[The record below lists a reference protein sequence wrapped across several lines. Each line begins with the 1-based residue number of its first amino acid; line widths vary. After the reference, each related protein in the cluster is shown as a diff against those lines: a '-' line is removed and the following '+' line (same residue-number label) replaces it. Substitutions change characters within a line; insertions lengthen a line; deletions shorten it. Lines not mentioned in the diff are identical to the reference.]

1 MTFHESGSLQCA
13 SGHINASSDK
23 FCRTC
28 GAMLSPPVADP
39 PSPPPPPSVP
49 PPSQPLPAPPQSA
62 PSPPAQ
68 QPEASTATTQPGWG
82 TGQTPDFRPAIE
94 AIRANPKFTEGFW
107 TYFRER
113 PPVSLVGALAAN
125 AAVLLSFGLIYVI
138 ESPTTGSTG
147 WNDVVAGVLLIGAGW
162 AGAAALR
169 FLGIRRLGEKVAD
182 FLPFFTVLGFIGV
195 ISFFGG
201 LASAATSGSSSGS
214 SATLWWP
221 FLLAGISLLSLWFLP
236 GLQGRPFLLGSGLT
250 ALAWAVTAFVGVTV
264 ANDRFGSGSDYAFGS
279 LTSNSLQDDLTAVL
293 QSASIVAMLI
303 GLVLL
308 VAVFFADRFGW
319 RGVATPVL
327 AAGVIS
333 ALGGAFGMTQGTS
346 NLVAAAILTVVVL
359 VLIAVGAHGGRKAT
373 TWIGAIGLAPGLIAC
388 VDAILGSDP
397 AKAAQGI
404 FVLFAGVAVLILTVG
419 VFIYSPLLKQKMDES
434 LPGGETSENA

>member
-1 MTFHESGSLQCA
+1 
-13 SGHINASSDK
+13 
-23 FCRTC
+23 
-28 GAMLSPPVADP
+28 
-39 PSPPPPPSVP
+39 
-49 PPSQPLPAPPQSA
+49 
-62 PSPPAQ
+62 
-68 QPEASTATTQPGWG
+68 
-82 TGQTPDFRPAIE
+82 
-94 AIRANPKFTEGFW
+94 
-107 TYFRER
+107 
-113 PPVSLVGALAAN
+113 
-125 AAVLLSFGLIYVI
+125 
-138 ESPTTGSTG
+138 
-147 WNDVVAGVLLIGAGW
+147 
-162 AGAAALR
+162 
-169 FLGIRRLGEKVAD
+169 
-182 FLPFFTVLGFIGV
+182 
-195 ISFFGG
+195 
-201 LASAATSGSSSGS
+201 
-214 SATLWWP
+214 
-221 FLLAGISLLSLWFLP
+221 
-236 GLQGRPFLLGSGLT
+236 
-250 ALAWAVTAFVGVTV
+250 
-264 ANDRFGSGSDYAFGS
+264 
-279 LTSNSLQDDLTAVL
+279 
-293 QSASIVAMLI
+293 
-303 GLVLL
+303 